1 MRTKTATQRDQDRL
15 LLVDLTTGDGD
26 VEGSGDGDAE
36 GEDKEEEGFSGM
48 LADAILKRPESI
60 RDGSFRSMRKDSRG
74 KLANGNGNAVGGV
87 NKGEI
92 NMETVEVRGR
102 KMKIAMGT
110 GGLENHHL
118 RIPLVDLSSTAM
130 RTVKG
135 LDQHCKPL
143 GHVFAFFAFSFF
155 KGHRQL
161 DTSLQVSKSSPLKTD
176 SLT

>member
-92 NMETVEVRGR
+92 NLNEDGDS
-102 KMKIAMGT
+102 
-110 GGLENHHL
+110 GGEREEDEDRDGDGWIREPPPANPAC
-118 RIPLVDLSSTAM
+118 RPIVNGDADGEGS
-130 RTVKG
+130 
-135 LDQHCKPL
+135 
-143 GHVFAFFAFSFF
+143 
-155 KGHRQL
+155 
-161 DTSLQVSKSSPLKTD
+161 
-176 SLT
+176 